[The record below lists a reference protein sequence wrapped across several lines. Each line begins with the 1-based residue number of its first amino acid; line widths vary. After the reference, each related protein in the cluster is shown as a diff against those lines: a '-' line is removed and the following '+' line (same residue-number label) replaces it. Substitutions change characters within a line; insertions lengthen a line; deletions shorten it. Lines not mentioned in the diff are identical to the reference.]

1 MWHSKTH
8 CDATPCKTLAP
19 DYVNQNER
27 AGVPLESKAGCLCAA
42 SGPVWSVLGA
52 ADGGPA
58 GPPRSSRL
66 FNSTAML
73 LKAIAAP
80 DSEGF
85 RAIPYAGSNAPAA
98 QQNIDEPVQRFWS
111 LPLYQSHPYLTIGKL
126 CVVYPQKNLLSRSGD
141 SMQERITAYTHLY

>member
-19 DYVNQNER
+19 GYVNQNER
-27 AGVPLESKAGCLCAA
+27 AGVPLESKAGGLCAA

-52 ADGGPA
+52 ADEGPA
-58 GPPRSSRL
+58 GPPRSNRL
-66 FNSTAML
+66 FSNTAML

-98 QQNIDEPVQRFWS
+98 QQNTDEPVQRFLELAFVSPTS
-111 LPLYQSHPYLTIGKL
+111 LSCDPKL
-126 CVVYPQKNLLSRSGD
+126 CV
-141 SMQERITAYTHLY
+141 